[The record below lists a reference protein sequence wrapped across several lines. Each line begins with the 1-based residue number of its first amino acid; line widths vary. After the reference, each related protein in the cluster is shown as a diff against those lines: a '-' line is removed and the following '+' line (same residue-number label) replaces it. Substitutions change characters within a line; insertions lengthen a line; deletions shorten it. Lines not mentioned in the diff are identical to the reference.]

1 MPATGN
7 AKRKRRP
14 LAREARAAVPP
25 AIRPSAAR
33 TRASAASSSRSA
45 AAAKSAPTF
54 TLVSVPAPSLSSVN
68 ILYIGAGFVGACS
81 AAVSA
86 DSGHRTLVYDIDER
100 RVAMLGSGDRD
111 TIETC
116 LFEEGLGDLLVRNRS
131 RIDLTSDYRKVVPFL
146 DGCDAIFMCLPTPE
160 VGETGASDLTYYN
173 DAADRLAK
181 ALARRNKGRQ
191 TQYVVIV
198 NKSTVP
204 IAMADRTAEILRKR
218 GVRNFGVVSNP
229 EFLVEGKAVS
239 GSLKPDRI
247 VIGAWSER
255 DFAVM
260 RRIYQ
265 RFVHAPGI
273 EYVEVNP
280 KEAAAGKLLANFIL
294 FNKLAICFDVIGR
307 TCEAF
312 PDLQF
317 ENVRRIL
324 AGDPRIGS
332 WGLYNSL
339 YAGGSCL
346 IKDARSLSTQLKEA
360 GKEPILVNET
370 YLANRRQLLGFMDR
384 AEKEAGFSWAG
395 KRVTLLGV
403 AFKRSTNDIRNTP
416 AVDIVR
422 VLQTRGA
429 KEIRIY
435 DPAAMESFKV
445 LFPPSRKI
453 KYFPNETK
461 AVDAADAVIIATDW
475 PQFRGLGELLRS
487 LRGRP
492 LIMDG
497 RRMLQHFY
505 PDLRR
510 SGFTI
515 LAVGSAKI

>member
-1 MPATGN
+1 MPSKKKPAV
-7 AKRKRRP
+7 
-14 LAREARAAVPP
+14 AA
-25 AIRPSAAR
+25 PS
-33 TRASAASSSRSA
+33 
-45 AAAKSAPTF
+45 F
-54 TLVSVPAPSLSSVN
+54 TLVSVPYLSLSSVN

-100 RVAMLGSGDRD
+100 RIAMLGSGDRD
-111 TIETC
+111 TIENC
-116 LFEEGLGDLLVRNRS
+116 LFEEGLGDLLVRNRE
-131 RIDLTSDYRKVVPFL
+131 RIELTSDYRKVESFL
-146 DGCDAIFMCLPTPE
+146 DVCDAVFMCLPTPE
-160 VGETGASDLTYYN
+160 IGETGASDLSYYN
-173 DAADRLAK
+173 AAADRLAK

-191 TQYVVIV
+191 TQYVVLV

-204 IAMADRTAEILRKR
+204 VVMVDRTTEILRKR
-218 GVRNFGVVSNP
+218 GVRNFGIVSNP

-239 GSLKPDRI
+239 GSLKPDR
-247 VIGAWSER
+247 VVVGAWRER

-265 RFVHAPGI
+265 RFVHAPGV

-280 KEAAAGKLLANFIL
+280 KEAAAGKLLANFVL
-294 FNKLAICFDVIGR
+294 FSKLAVCYDVIGR

-332 WGLYNSL
+332 WGLYDSL

-346 IKDARSLSTQLKEA
+346 IKDARSLSAQLKEA
-360 GKEPILVNET
+360 GKEPLLVNET
-370 YLANRRQLLGFMDR
+370 YLANRRQLLGFLDR

-395 KRVTLLGV
+395 KKVALLGA
-403 AFKRSTNDIRNTP
+403 AFKRSTNDIRNSP
-416 AVDIVR
+416 AIDLVR
-422 VLQTRGA
+422 VLATRGA
-429 KEIRIY
+429 AEIRVY
-435 DPAAMESFKV
+435 DPAAMDSFKV

-453 KYFPNETK
+453 KYFPNEAR
-461 AVDAADAVIIATDW
+461 AVDTADAVIIATDW
-475 PQFRGLGELLRS
+475 PQFRGLGELLRG
-487 LRGRP
+487 LKGRP

-505 PDLRR
+505 PDLRKA
-510 SGFTI
+510 GFQI
-515 LAVGSAKI
+515 IAVGSAFK